1 MKRRTMTSSKETRLT
16 RWFGRRPWRTVLRLG
31 SIALGVGATGWLL
44 TVLWPEPDRVAKD
57 GSANRDALTSLAPF
71 PSAPVTVLVVGID
84 ADQLGEPSNQ
94 AAPLGRANADALML
108 FRISADEPLQVL
120 QIPSE
125 LAVQL
130 PGNGPPTS
138 LSSLW
143 QSGGVA
149 LLSDAIQDV
158 LGSTQQSP
166 QRYVVMPRMALR
178 TVVNGLGDLDLI
190 LNQIYQRNDKSQ
202 GYSINLQAGRQ
213 RLNGEK
219 AEQFARYRQTPLDNA
234 NRRTRQQS
242 LILALV
248 EQLRDSSVI
257 STLPSLV
264 NRLES
269 ELDTNLSRPEQLS
282 LAVAL
287 MASPPPARITQ
298 VPLAKRE
305 GNQIL
310 RQVKPG
316 QTLPLW
322 PQD

>member
-1 MKRRTMTSSKETRLT
+1 MTSSKETRLK
-16 RWFGRRPWRTVLRLG
+16 RWFGRRPWRTVLRLS
-31 SIALGVGATGWLL
+31 SIALGVGATGWMLSL
-44 TVLWPEPDRVAKD
+44 LWPEPDRAAKEA
-57 GSANRDALTSLAPF
+57 STKSDALSSLAPF
-71 PSAPVTVLVVGID
+71 PASPVTVLVVGID
-84 ADQLGEPSNQ
+84 ANQLGEPLNQ
-94 AAPLGRANADALML
+94 AAPLGRANADALLLLRM
-108 FRISADEPLQVL
+108 SADEPLQVL

-125 LAVQL
+125 IAVQL
-130 PGNGPPTS
+130 PGNNPPTS

-149 LLSDAIQDV
+149 LLNDAIQEV
-158 LGSTQQSP
+158 LGSTEQSP
-166 QRYVVMPRMALR
+166 QRYVVMPRTALR
-178 TVVNGLGDLDLI
+178 SLVNGLGDVDLVLD
-190 LNQIYQRNDKSQ
+190 QTYQRNDKSQ

-219 AEQFARYRQTPLDNA
+219 AEQFARYRPTPLDNA
-234 NRRTRQQS
+234 NRRNRQQD

-248 EQLRDSSVI
+248 DQVKDSSVI
-257 STLPSLV
+257 STLPLLV
-264 NRLES
+264 SRLDD
-269 ELDTNLSRPEQLS
+269 ELDTNLSRLEQLS
-282 LAVAL
+282 LAAAL
-287 MASPPPARITQ
+287 IASPLPVRITQ

>member
-1 MKRRTMTSSKETRLT
+1 M
-16 RWFGRRPWRTVLRLG
+16 
-31 SIALGVGATGWLL
+31 
-44 TVLWPEPDRVAKD
+44 
-57 GSANRDALTSLAPF
+57 
-71 PSAPVTVLVVGID
+71 TVLVVGID

-149 LLSDAIQDV
+149 LLSDAIQDIV
-158 LGSTQQSP
+158 GSTQQLP

-257 STLPSLV
+257 
-264 NRLES
+264 
-269 ELDTNLSRPEQLS
+269 LS
-282 LAVAL
+282 L
-287 MASPPPARITQ
+287 IH
-298 VPLAKRE
+298 
-305 GNQIL
+305 I
-310 RQVKPG
+310 
-316 QTLPLW
+316 
-322 PQD
+322 

>member
-1 MKRRTMTSSKETRLT
+1 
-16 RWFGRRPWRTVLRLG
+16 
-31 SIALGVGATGWLL
+31 
-44 TVLWPEPDRVAKD
+44 
-57 GSANRDALTSLAPF
+57 
-71 PSAPVTVLVVGID
+71 
-84 ADQLGEPSNQ
+84 
-94 AAPLGRANADALML
+94 
-108 FRISADEPLQVL
+108 
-120 QIPSE
+120 
-125 LAVQL
+125 
-130 PGNGPPTS
+130 
-138 LSSLW
+138 
-143 QSGGVA
+143 
-149 LLSDAIQDV
+149 
-158 LGSTQQSP
+158 
-166 QRYVVMPRMALR
+166 
-178 TVVNGLGDLDLI
+178 LDLI

-202 GYSINLQAGRQ
+202 GYSINLQAGQQ

-219 AEQFARYRQTPLDNA
+219 AEQFARYRQTPLDND

-248 EQLRDSSVI
+248 EQLKDSSVI

>member
-1 MKRRTMTSSKETRLT
+1 MTSSKETRLT
-16 RWFGRRPWRTVLRLG
+16 RWFGRRPLRTVLRLG
-31 SIALGVGATGWLL
+31 AIALGVGATGWLL
-44 TVLWPEPDRVAKD
+44 SVLWPEPDRAAKE
-57 GSANRDALTSLAPF
+57 ALTKSDAITNLAPF
-71 PSAPVTVLVVGID
+71 PSAPVMVLVVGID
-84 ADQLGEPSNQ
+84 ANQLGESSNQ
-94 AAPLGRANADALML
+94 AAPLGRANADALL
-108 FRISADEPLQVL
+108 LLRVSAEEPLQVL
-120 QIPSE
+120 QLPSE
-125 LAVQL
+125 IAVQL
-130 PGNGPPTS
+130 PGSDSPTS

-149 LLSDAIQDV
+149 LLNDAIQDI

-166 QRYVVMPRMALR
+166 QRYVVMPRKALR
-178 TVVNGLGDLDLI
+178 TVVSGLGDLDLI

-282 LAVAL
+282 LALAL

>member
-1 MKRRTMTSSKETRLT
+1 MTSSKETRLT

-31 SIALGVGATGWLL
+31 AITLGVGVTGWLL
-44 TVLWPEPDRVAKD
+44 SVLWPEPDRAAKEA
-57 GSANRDALTSLAPF
+57 SAHSEALTRLAPF

-84 ADQLGEPSNQ
+84 ANQLGESSNQ
-94 AAPLGRANADALML
+94 AAPLGRANADALLML
-108 FRISADEPLQVL
+108 RVSADEPLQVL

-125 LAVQL
+125 IAVQL
-130 PGNGPPTS
+130 PGNNPPTS

-149 LLSDAIQDV
+149 LLNDAIQEII
-158 LGSTQQSP
+158 GSTQQAP
-166 QRYVVMPRMALR
+166 QRYVVMPRTALR
-178 TVVNGLGDLDLI
+178 TLVDGLGDVDLVLD
-190 LNQIYQRNDKSQ
+190 QTYQRNDKSQ

-234 NRRTRQQS
+234 NRRTRQQD

-248 EQLRDSSVI
+248 EQVKDASVI

-264 NRLES
+264 NRLDDEV
-269 ELDTNLSRPEQLS
+269 DTNLSRREQLS
-282 LAVAL
+282 LAAAL
-287 MASPPPARITQ
+287 MASPPPVRITQ
-298 VPLAKRE
+298 VPLAERVDK
-305 GNQIL
+305 QIL
-310 RQVKPG
+310 RQVKPD